1 MVWGASIWG
10 AVMIMFLSCEGKM
23 AESAK
28 NLVEEQERRREQMVS
43 QQMEARGITD
53 ARVLNAMRRVP
64 RHEFVGE
71 AYKNQAYEDY
81 PLSIGFQQT
90 ISQPYIVAYMTEALA
105 LQGNEK
111 VLEIGTGS
119 GYQAAVLCELAAQV
133 YTIEIV
139 EPLCRQAGALLQRLS
154 YKNLHAACGD
164 GYLGW
169 PEQAPFDAI
178 ILTAAPVQVPPPLI
192 EQLAE
197 GGRMILPLGR
207 FSQTLI
213 LLKKN
218 NGKLIEERLLP
229 VRFVPMTGRS
239 DENSSP
245 DE

>member
-1 MVWGASIWG
+1 MYFASIWG
-10 AVMIMFLSCEGKM
+10 VMMFMFLSCEGNM
-23 AESAK
+23 SEGAK
-28 NLVEEQERRREQMVS
+28 ISVEEQLRRRERMVS
-43 QQMEARGITD
+43 EQIEARGITD

-81 PLSIGFQQT
+81 PLSIGFEQT

-105 LQGNEK
+105 LKGNEK

-119 GYQAAVLCELAAQV
+119 GYQAAVLCELAEQV

-139 EPLCRQAGALLQRLS
+139 EPLCRQADSLLHRLD
-154 YKNLHAACGD
+154 YKNLQVLCGD

-169 PEQAPFDAI
+169 PEHAPFDAI
-178 ILTAAPVQVPPPLI
+178 ILTAAPIRVPPPLI

-213 LLKKN
+213 LLTKTK
-218 NGKLIEERLLP
+218 GKLTEERLLP

-239 DENSSP
+239 DEKSPP